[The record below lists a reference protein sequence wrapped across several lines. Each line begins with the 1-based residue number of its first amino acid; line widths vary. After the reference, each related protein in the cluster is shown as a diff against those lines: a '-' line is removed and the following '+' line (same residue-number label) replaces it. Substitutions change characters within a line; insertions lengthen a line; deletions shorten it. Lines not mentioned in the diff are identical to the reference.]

1 MKRKGVGRSILFG
14 LLAAAAVGLFVF
26 NVEQY
31 LAAMKSGNYM
41 FSTFGRVLWTGL
53 VALFLVGLFI
63 WSITAAIK
71 RARAPEEPGAPSD
84 QKKWEKAHP
93 ELTNGSYQVEKK
105 KEKHSFGYWVKEFLR
120 LAGIPV
126 LLILA
131 IWLGSYYFF
140 LGPLQ
145 EHKQSSGKAEITL
158 NEEKNKYDLWID
170 GVMGMVY
177 ADSVVEEE
185 PVSLLGYRVP
195 ARPEGYTW
203 VTREFFDEDDKGN
216 YTTPIYRDGEG
227 NELCISVL
235 CKSWYHGHSVSLDGA
250 SHWEELTVNGCPGV
264 LVEYEN
270 GAIELAWIDAKHTNY
285 LSIRADAL
293 PLDRIQAMAQDFVF
307 IAEETE

>member
-1 MKRKGVGRSILFG
+1 MKKAWLRILGFG
-14 LLAAAAVGLFVF
+14 LLAAVMVGAFLFNLSMTHNEFNMGGSRAFTNSVF
-26 NVEQY
+26 TG
-31 LAAMKSGNYM
+31 LAALIS
-41 FSTFGRVLWTGL
+41 
-53 VALFLVGLFI
+53 VALFV
-63 WSITAAIK
+63 WSIVAAVK
-71 RARAPEEPGAPSD
+71 ESRTPEAPGDLSAQE
-84 QKKWEKAHP
+84 KWEETYPKPA
-93 ELTNGSYQVEKK
+93 VEPQAERP
-105 KEKHSFGYWVKEFLR
+105 KEKHSPGYWVKEFLR
-120 LAGIPV
+120 LAGIPA

-145 EHKQSSGKAEITL
+145 ERMQSSGKAEITL

-170 GVMGMVY
+170 GVEGIVY

-216 YTTPIYRDGEG
+216 YTTPTYRDGEG

-250 SHWEELTVNGCPGV
+250 SHWEELTVNDCPGV
-264 LVEYEN
+264 LVEYES

-293 PLDRIQAMAQDFVF
+293 PLDQIQAMAQDFVF
-307 IAEETE
+307 IAGETE